1 MKSFKRLNFDTSVSS
16 VHLVQLNLLSC
27 HLLGKEL
34 LTRLVIFLFDVLDK
48 LWVLIRSV
56 PEVPLLILFG
66 PYQVYL
72 NNTALRVGYFF
83 LFWRIKAY
91 RKYFNTLKSFTVG
104 CFVVDGGRRCI

>member
-1 MKSFKRLNFDTSVSS
+1 MTEPAYTKTFLAPSSGELRILRHVFHGSFLKSFKCLNFNTSVSS

-72 NNTALRVGYFF
+72 NNTALGVG
-83 LFWRIKAY
+83 
-91 RKYFNTLKSFTVG
+91 
-104 CFVVDGGRRCI
+104 